1 MAVISVEHYQ
11 FTDNK
16 GLLFKSGTHEEALK
30 FVQDMTL
37 QAKYTTGWISN
48 EWGVSPIRAHEDGLG
63 AVFINATFNREDC
76 EYYYNLLGKDATILL
91 LRHHHIR

>member
-63 AVFINATFNREDC
+63 AVFINGSFDKGDV
-76 EYYYNLLGKDATILL
+76 EYYNKLIGIEPTKLL
-91 LRHHHIR
+91 LRHHTIR